1 MNNNPLEGLE
11 LFGITP
17 EGKKFYEKL
26 NSGFYDRE
34 NQKTKT
40 PTTTK

>member
-26 NSGFYDRE
+26 NQKVLE
-34 NQKTKT
+34 TQKTKT
-40 PTTTK
+40 LTN